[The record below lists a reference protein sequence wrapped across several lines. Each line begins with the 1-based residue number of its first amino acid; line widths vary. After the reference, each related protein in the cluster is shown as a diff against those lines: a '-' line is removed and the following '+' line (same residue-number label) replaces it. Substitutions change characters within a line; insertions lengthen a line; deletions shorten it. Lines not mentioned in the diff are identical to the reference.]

1 MNIFNMEN
9 KQLHHFSHIICFLH
23 VGSIFNLSY
32 FPCTDSIDRPF
43 FLWSFQAIE
52 EATEAVDSTLHHCF
66 IVFCCRNNEIKFLIS
81 YFRITCATTVNHNL
95 HLPGHGIEINRSC
108 HYNYIGSNH
117 LLHDF
122 RCIILLW
129 TGFTVHT
136 ANTTS
141 RTRMN
146 RFVFQKN
153 LLYFIARL
161 DSTFHKFIT
170 KQIRITTFTWT
181 GRNYQNFFSH
191 NFLLLLFI
199 FRILFINDSCCKNR
213 QIKVSCM

>member
-9 KQLHHFSHIICFLH
+9 KQLHHLSHIICFLH

-32 FPCTDSIDRPF
+32 FPCTDSINRPF

-66 IVFCCRNNEIKFLIS
+66 IVFCCRNNEIKFLIG
-81 YFRITCATTVNHNL
+81 YFRITCATTVNHYL
-95 HLPGHGIEINRSC
+95 HLPGHGVKTRPELPLQSHRQQS
-108 HYNYIGSNH
+108 SSPRFP
-117 LLHDF
+117 LHHPSADKVY
-122 RCIILLW
+122 RTYCKHCIPYKDEPFCL
-129 TGFTVHT
+129 
-136 ANTTS
+136 S
-141 RTRMN
+141 E
-146 RFVFQKN
+146 N

-181 GRNYQNFFSH
+181 GRNYQNFF
-191 NFLLLLFI
+191 
-199 FRILFINDSCCKNR
+199 KP
-213 QIKVSCM
+213 